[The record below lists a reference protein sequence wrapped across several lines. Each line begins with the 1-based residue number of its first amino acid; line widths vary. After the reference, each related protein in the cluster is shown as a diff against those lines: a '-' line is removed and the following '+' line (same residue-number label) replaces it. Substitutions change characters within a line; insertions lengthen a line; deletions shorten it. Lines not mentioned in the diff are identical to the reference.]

1 MDIDLVRTFL
11 AVLETG
17 NFVRAAERLNVTQS
31 TVSMRV
37 KSLEDAVG
45 RPLFLRGKAGAQ
57 PTAAGLRFE
66 YYALTMLRVWEQARQ
81 EVALSEGF
89 ETVLS
94 VGGQIS
100 LWDRLLLK
108 WIPWM
113 RKALPD
119 VAIRAEVDTSEGLMH
134 RLLDGVLDVGVMY
147 NPQARAGFVAEVL
160 LEERLV
166 LVATERKSRA
176 PAEPGYVFVD
186 WGPEF
191 RQAPGQAFAE
201 LETPALTVSL
211 GPLGLH
217 HILENG
223 GAGYFPMRLVR
234 PYLAEKKLH
243 RVPKAPEFK
252 RPAYLVYSAEQESE
266 RFTTAVQGLRYVA
279 ALESEK

>member
-1 MDIDLVRTFL
+1 MDIDLARTFL

-31 TVSMRV
+31 TVSMRIR
-37 KSLEDAVG
+37 SLEDSVG
-45 RPLFLRGKAGAQ
+45 RPLFARGKTGAT

-66 YYALTMLRVWEQARQ
+66 YYALTLLRVWEQARQ

-113 RKALPD
+113 RKSLPD

-134 RLLDGVLDVGVMY
+134 RLADGVLDIGVMY
-147 NPQARAGFVAEVL
+147 NPQAHAGFVNEVL
-160 LEERLV
+160 LEERLL
-166 LVATERKSRA
+166 LVASERRSRA
-176 PAEPGYVFVD
+176 PKDPQYVFVD

-191 RQAPGQAFAE
+191 RQGHSQAFPE

-211 GPLGLH
+211 GSLGLH
-217 HILENG
+217 HVLENG
-223 GAGYFPMRLVR
+223 GAGYFPMRIVR
-234 PYLAEKKLH
+234 PYLMEKKLF
-243 RVPKAPEFK
+243 RVARAPEFK
-252 RPAYLVYSAEQESE
+252 RPAYLVYSAEQGSE
-266 RFTTAVQGLRYVA
+266 RFVTAVQGLRYVA
-279 ALESEK
+279 ALESER